1 MRILCPHCKTHC
13 EVPDTCAGR
22 EVRCPACQQ
31 LFTVPMP
38 ASRPF
43 PYSPAAMTPAAAS
56 AAAPRSPA
64 MTPSGPEPGGRFAA
78 PGDGAG
84 HAPAQTP
91 HSDLPGTADGTAN
104 QPATAPK
111 RPLPVVWIVF
121 YWLIGGL
128 ARVALGLIVIF
139 AASMAGRM
147 ANMVGAPDGAKE
159 LSQLAGAGV
168 LVSLLMEFLGL
179 LLFHF
184 GLLTLV
190 TCHGLWTNRHWGLQL
205 AKGVA
210 LAFTVLTALG
220 FIATIVTRTGILTT
234 LANLAISIGIV
245 IYLFGRSQLADR
257 LRQYQDRLPRLEDRQ
272 WDG

>member
-1 MRILCPHCKTHC
+1 
-13 EVPDTCAGR
+13 
-22 EVRCPACQQ
+22 
-31 LFTVPMP
+31 
-38 ASRPF
+38 
-43 PYSPAAMTPAAAS
+43 MTPAAAP
-56 AAAPRSPA
+56 AAAPRSPSV
-64 MTPSGPEPGGRFAA
+64 TPSVPETGGRFAA
-78 PGDGAG
+78 PGDGAP
-84 HAPAQTP
+84 HTPTQTP
-91 HSDLPGTADGTAN
+91 LSDSPGTADGMAT
-104 QPATAPK
+104 QPGTAPK

-128 ARVALGLIVIF
+128 AMVALGLMVIF
-139 AASMAGRM
+139 AASMAGGM

-159 LSQLAGAGV
+159 LSQLAGAGA
-168 LVSLLMEFLGL
+168 LVSLLLEFLGL

-190 TCHGLWTNRHWGLQL
+190 TCHGLWTNRHWGQPL

-210 LAFTVLTALG
+210 LALTVLTALG

-245 IYLFGRSQLADR
+245 IYLFGRSQLSDR
-257 LRQYQDRLPRLEDRQ
+257 LRQYQDRMPRLEDRQ